1 MLAAWNRQAFSKN
14 IINMETIIT
23 GYIIGIEI
31 ANRPLNKRPIITLS
45 LECTDRNAITL
56 TELTLNEKEV
66 EYLIHAMFMHHPITL
81 ATEIRYTVI
90 RKEI

>member
-1 MLAAWNRQAFSKN
+1 MK
-14 IINMETIIT
+14 TIIT
-23 GYIIGIEI
+23 GYIIDIKI
-31 ANRPLNKRPIITLS
+31 VNRPLNKQPIITLS
-45 LECTDRNAITL
+45 LECIDRDHNAITL

-90 RKEI
+90 RKEIR